1 MAIQEDPCNLALT
14 LGYGAIG
21 DAVRMTKDELL
32 GTWQI
37 VSFKA
42 VEGDKTSC
50 PFGQHPSG
58 YIGFSPARFW
68 VMLADSTRKPPVAAA
83 LTDAE
88 AVSLMRSSAAYTGK
102 YDPDPVQTTDGLKI
116 TIHVDAAS
124 NQALV
129 GTDRIFFMCVDDNK
143 LILKSPSVVIPSG
156 SMSVVQLEFVKAD

>member
-1 MAIQEDPCNLALT
+1 
-14 LGYGAIG
+14 
-21 DAVRMTKDELL
+21 MTKDELL

-42 VEGDKTSC
+42 VAGDKTSY
-50 PFGQHPSG
+50 PLGEHPSG

-88 AVSLMRSSAAYTGK
+88 AISLMRSSAAYTGK
-102 YDPDPVQTTDGLKI
+102 YDADPVQTADGIKI
-116 TIHVDAAS
+116 TIYVDAAS

-129 GTDRIFFMCVDDNK
+129 GTDRVFFMRIDGNK
-143 LILKSPSVVIPSG
+143 LNLKSPSVVIPSG
-156 SMSVVQLEFVKAD
+156 ATSVVQLEFVRAD

>member
-1 MAIQEDPCNLALT
+1 
-14 LGYGAIG
+14 
-21 DAVRMTKDELL
+21 MTKAGLL

-37 VSFKA
+37 LSFKA
-42 VEGDKTSC
+42 VAGDKTSY
-50 PFGQHPSG
+50 PLGENPSG
-58 YIGFSPARFW
+58 YIGFGPARFW

-88 AVSLMRSSAAYTGK
+88 ASSLMKSSAAYTGK
-102 YDPDPVQTTDGLKI
+102 YDADPVQTTDGIKI

-129 GTDRIFFMCVDDNK
+129 GTDRVFFTRINGNK
-143 LILKSPSVVIPSG
+143 LSLQSPSVVIPSG